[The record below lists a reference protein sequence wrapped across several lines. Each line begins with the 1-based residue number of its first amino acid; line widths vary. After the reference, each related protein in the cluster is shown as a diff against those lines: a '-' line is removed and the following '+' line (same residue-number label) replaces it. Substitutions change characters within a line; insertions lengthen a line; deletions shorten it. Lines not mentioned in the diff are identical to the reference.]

1 MAYIFSLKARQTN
14 MTGNSEVIL
23 GILIPVATVVFIIL
37 CALVFLW
44 RNRDLIAREQALE
57 RASTFLLDVDQA
69 PRPPDR
75 YRRQEASP

>member
-1 MAYIFSLKARQTN
+1 

-37 CALVFLW
+37 CVLVFLW
-44 RNRDLIAREQALE
+44 RNQGLLEREQALE
-57 RASTFLLDVDQA
+57 RASIFLLDADQA

-75 YRRQEASP
+75 YRRQEGLPK